1 MRINKNSIA
10 LSGIV
15 ALTLMLM
22 PSCVETTNVDE
33 NNGIESEMDEITE
46 NLEFIDSKRALLV
59 ESIIR
64 SSPTIAESGQIFA
77 EIGTDFDRTFLN
89 DIKNITNYVTIKD
102 QGINLGI
109 YLSDLGY
116 ITAFDQ
122 TQEIIFYMNCSKK
135 MAEGIGVSDV
145 FNEETIERMEMNI
158 NDKDSI
164 INLIA
169 EMYWK
174 TDAFLKELGRE
185 NISAMIICG
194 AWVEGMYIGTQLM
207 DDNADSDILYEKM
220 ISQKENL
227 DKILSLLE
235 TFEGDEKILFYKE
248 KLNEIQTHFN
258 NIESENTEEVTE
270 DQKAELKLLAQKI
283 EVLRQEMTTV

>member
-1 MRINKNSIA
+1 MRINKNTITQW
-10 LSGIV
+10 GIV
-15 ALTLMLM
+15 SLIFLLMT
-22 PSCVETTNVDE
+22 SCVDSDNSKEIDDGAN
-33 NNGIESEMDEITE
+33 EMDEIVE
-46 NLEFIDSKRALLV
+46 NLDVIDSKRAILV

-64 SSPTIAESGQIFA
+64 SSPTIAESGQIFT
-77 EIGTDFDRTFLN
+77 EIGTDFNRSFLN
-89 DIKNITNYVTIKD
+89 DIKNIANYVTIKD

-122 TQEIIFYMNCSKK
+122 TQEIIFYMNCAKK
-135 MAEGIGVSDV
+135 MSEGIGVSDV

-164 INLIA
+164 VNLIA

-194 AWVEGMYIGTQLM
+194 GWVEGMYIGTQLM
-207 DDNADSDILYEKM
+207 DDNPESNLLYEKM
-220 ISQKENL
+220 ISQQGNL
-227 DKILSLLE
+227 GKILALLE

-248 KLNEIQTHFN
+248 RLKDIQTHFI
-258 NIESENTEEVTE
+258 NIDSDNSEGVTA
-270 DQKAELKLLAQKI
+270 DQKEELKLLAEKI
-283 EVLRQEMTTV
+283 ESLRQEMTSV